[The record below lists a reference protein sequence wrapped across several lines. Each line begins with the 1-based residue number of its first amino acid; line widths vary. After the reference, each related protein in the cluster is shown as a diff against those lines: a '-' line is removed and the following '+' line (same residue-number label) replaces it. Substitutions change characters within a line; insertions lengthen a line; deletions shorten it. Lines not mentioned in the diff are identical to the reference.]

1 MAPSPTGLL
10 HIGNVRTALFNW
22 LFARHEA
29 GEFRLRIENTD
40 TAREV
45 YEATEQIQES
55 LRWLGLD
62 WDGEV
67 TFQLDRMDDTREVA
81 EKLVGDG
88 AAYQDDGAIRFRMP
102 DEGVTAFDD
111 VVLGRVEVPNVE
123 LEDLVLVR
131 SDGRPTYNFASPLED
146 LWDGITHV
154 IRGPDHISNTPKQ
167 INVLRAVGAEPPVYA
182 HVPNVNGSDGA
193 KLSKRH
199 GAVSVHDFRQAGY
212 LPEALMN
219 FLALLGWAP
228 DGETTIMSRDE
239 LVERFS
245 LERVGSSPATFDY
258 AKLDWM
264 NGQYLRAL
272 PPDEFA
278 GRLVAY
284 LRERGYEWPED
295 RVRAAAMIVQEKI
308 GRLEEFPGFA
318 GFLFGDV
325 EPDPALLDGRI
336 LGAAAAA
343 LEGVEPWTAEGI
355 EVALKA
361 LCDELGEKPRTVYL
375 PIRVAVTGS
384 RVSPGLYE
392 SLELL
397 GKDESLVAA
406 PAGGVVTDLRDLVG
420 VELGPTSWMDMT
432 QERIDTF
439 AGATDD
445 PQWIHVD
452 PARAAEGPFG
462 TTIAHGFLTLSL
474 CVPMLYE
481 LFPPSESAALVN
493 YGVNRVRFPAPVP
506 SGRRVRGRFKVLSV
520 EDAPAGSRGTIEAT
534 VECEGIDKPVCV
546 AELVVLALS

>member
-1 MAPSPTGLL
+1 MAPSPTGFL

-22 LFARHEA
+22 LFARHQG

-67 TFQLDRMDDTREVA
+67 TFQLDRMDDCRAVA
-81 EKLVGDG
+81 DRLLEEGK
-88 AAYQDDGAIRFRMP
+88 AYEDEGAIRFRMP
-102 DEGVTAFDD
+102 DEGVTGFDD
-111 VVLGRVEVPNVE
+111 VVLGHIEVANAE

-167 INVLRAVGAEPPVYA
+167 IQVLRALGAELPVYA
-182 HVPNVNGSDGA
+182 HVPNVNGPDGS

-199 GAVSVHDFRQAGY
+199 GAVSVEDFRAAGY
-212 LPEALMN
+212 VPEALVN

-245 LERVGSSPATFDY
+245 LERVGASPATFDY

-264 NGQYLRAL
+264 NGVYLRAL
-272 PPDEFA
+272 APEEYA

-284 LRERGYEWPED
+284 LREQGIDWPED
-295 RVRAAAMIVQEKI
+295 RVRAAAPLVQEKI
-308 GRLEEFPGFA
+308 GRLGEFPGFA
-318 GFLFGDV
+318 GFLFHDV
-325 EPDPALLDGRI
+325 EPDPALLDRRI
-336 LGAAAAA
+336 LGFAEAA
-343 LEGVEPWTAEGI
+343 LGNTEPWTAAAI
-355 EVALKA
+355 EETLKQ
-361 LCDELGEKPRTVYL
+361 LCEELGEKPRAVYL
-375 PIRVAVTGS
+375 PIRVAATGS

-397 GKDESLVAA
+397 GRDTALARLRAWSEAA
-406 PAGGVVTDLRDLVG
+406 
-420 VELGPTSWMDMT
+420 S
-432 QERIDTF
+432 
-439 AGATDD
+439 
-445 PQWIHVD
+445 
-452 PARAAEGPFG
+452 
-462 TTIAHGFLTLSL
+462 
-474 CVPMLYE
+474 
-481 LFPPSESAALVN
+481 
-493 YGVNRVRFPAPVP
+493 
-506 SGRRVRGRFKVLSV
+506 
-520 EDAPAGSRGTIEAT
+520 
-534 VECEGIDKPVCV
+534 
-546 AELVVLALS
+546 